1 MRLGKVESAPLA
13 AFREE
18 IAVWRSVRKRCSP
31 MPPRLWSNA
40 AKLATEHGVG
50 KIAKEFG
57 LNYVKLKAIMNDEK
71 FEAISKRVNEKSEPV
86 RPDVDRSNGEPEKSG
101 RTVVELAR
109 PDGATM
115 TIHHAGYVSDDV
127 IKILKTFVEN

>member
-1 MRLGKVESAPLA
+1 
-13 AFREE
+13 
-18 IAVWRSVRKRCSP
+18 